1 MKITSMVLAAS
12 LALVPATAAMADDK
26 KKEELKKAKEA
37 MKEKMKEAAKEKAEK
52 KTEKLVEK
60 ANEKKADAAAAASA
74 DKEAAAKAEKELHA
88 KNVGAIERLDQIA
101 TATNNADL
109 KAVVARL
116 NEKETKRHTMATE

>member
-12 LALVPATAAMADDK
+12 LALVPATVAMADDK

-60 ANEKKADAAAAASA
+60 ANEKKADAAAAGAA

>member
-12 LALVPATAAMADDK
+12 IALVPATAAMADDK

-37 MKEKMKEAAKEKAEK
+37 AKEKAKEEAK
-52 KTEKLVEK
+52 AKAEAKTENLVKK
-60 ANEKKADAAAAASA
+60 ADDKKADAAAASAA

-101 TATNNADL
+101 TATNNTDL

>member
-12 LALVPATAAMADDK
+12 LAFVFVTAAMADDK

-52 KTEKLVEK
+52 KTEKALEK
-60 ANEKKADAAAAASA
+60 VNEKKADAAAANAA
-74 DKEAAAKAEKELHA
+74 DKKAAAKAEKELHA
-88 KNVGAIERLDQIA
+88 KNLGAIERLDQIA

>member
-52 KTEKLVEK
+52 KTEKALEK
-60 ANEKKADAAAAASA
+60 VNEKKADAAAANAA

-88 KNVGAIERLDQIA
+88 KNLGAIERLDQIA

-116 NEKETKRHTMATE
+116 NEKETKRHTMAIE